1 MRILGCVVALLV
13 LSACSASSGDG
24 AGGDTSD
31 PASQAR
37 LGKEAL
43 EAARPGITAA
53 LAPTDHSFGGSHMSC
68 RLGRNSFEYT
78 INGGVIAGADT
89 WAAGVDAVSDELA
102 RSGWTLGTSANEVGV
117 QAERDGVSLYVQR
130 QRRSEDGVEWRVQIT
145 TPCVSYSEEDADT
158 VRGGSG
164 TDDLTGDF

>member
-1 MRILGCVVALLV
+1 
-13 LSACSASSGDG
+13 
-24 AGGDTSD
+24 
-31 PASQAR
+31 
-37 LGKEAL
+37 
-43 EAARPGITAA
+43 
-53 LAPTDHSFGGSHMSC
+53 MSC

-145 TPCVSYSEEDADT
+145 TPCVSYSEEDADA